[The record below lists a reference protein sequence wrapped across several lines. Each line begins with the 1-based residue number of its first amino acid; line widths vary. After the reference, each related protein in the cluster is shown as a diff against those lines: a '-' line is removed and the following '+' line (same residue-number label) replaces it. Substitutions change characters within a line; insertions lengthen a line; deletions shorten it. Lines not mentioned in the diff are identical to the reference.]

1 MAVTARTDIKPHNS
15 QSTPLFTATFILGWL
30 VNLTQYLSFYFLVT
44 VMALY
49 AMKSFAV
56 SETAGGFAASAF
68 VVGATV
74 ARIFAGWAADRFGKK
89 QILLI
94 FVALGTVA
102 SLFYIPAASL
112 STLIVV
118 RLIHGFSYSLASTAV
133 MALVQSVIPPSRRAE
148 GTGYFALGSTLATAF
163 GPAVALF
170 VIDEFSYNTLF
181 WITTAT
187 SVFGLVLTFC
197 IRKPEHL
204 KTSEKNGAKPA
215 WSIKTVVHP
224 SVMLIG
230 FFMLAVG
237 LAYAGVITF
246 LNGFAQENNLTTGA
260 GLFFIAYAVAML
272 GMRFFLGRIQDKHG
286 ANPVIYFGLV
296 SFGLAL
302 VLMAL
307 ATEDWHIV
315 VAGALTGL
323 GYGTIMPAAQ
333 AIAVDSVPHN
343 QVGSGISTL
352 FLFTDIGIGLGPIL
366 LGSLV
371 TVTGYNVMYATLAA
385 VIVVAFAFYV
395 ATLRKHSRH

>member
-1 MAVTARTDIKPHNS
+1 MAVTARTDIKPHPS
-15 QSTPLFTATFILGWL
+15 QPTALFTPVFILGWL
-30 VNLTQYLSFYFLVT
+30 VNLTQYLSFYFLIT

-49 AMKSFAV
+49 AMESFAV
-56 SETAGGFAASAF
+56 SETAGGFAASSF
-68 VVGATV
+68 VIGATV
-74 ARIFAGWAADRFGKK
+74 ARVFAGWAADRFGKK

-94 FVALGTVA
+94 FVGLGTVA

-112 STLIVV
+112 PALVAV
-118 RLIHGFSYSLASTAV
+118 RFVHGFSYSLASTAV
-133 MALVQSVIPPSRRAE
+133 MALVQSVIPASRRAE

-163 GPAVALF
+163 GPAIALL
-170 VIDEFSYNTLF
+170 VIDDFNYNTLF

-187 SVFGLVLTFC
+187 SVFGLILTVL
-197 IRKPEHL
+197 IRKPEFI
-204 KTSEKNGAKPA
+204 KNAEHGRVKPV

-246 LNGFAQENNLTTGA
+246 LNGFAQDTGLTAGA

-272 GMRFFLGRIQDKHG
+272 VMRFFLGRIQDKHG
-286 ANPVIYFGLV
+286 DNPVIYFGLI
-296 SFGLAL
+296 SFALAL
-302 VLMAL
+302 GLMAL

-315 VAGALTGL
+315 LAGALTGL

-333 AIAVDSVPHN
+333 AIAVDSVPST

-366 LGSLV
+366 LGGLV
-371 TVTGYNVMYATLAA
+371 AATGYNVMYAALAA
-385 VIVVAFAFYV
+385 VIVVAGVFYLV
-395 ATLRKHSRH
+395 ALGRKASH